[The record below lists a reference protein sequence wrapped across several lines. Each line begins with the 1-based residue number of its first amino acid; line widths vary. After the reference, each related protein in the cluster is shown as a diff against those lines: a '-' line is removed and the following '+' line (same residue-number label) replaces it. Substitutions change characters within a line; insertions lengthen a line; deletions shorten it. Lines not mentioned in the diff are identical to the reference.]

1 MLGEKIDDL
10 KAKVTGTRVLP
21 GNLVETSFQGQGRV
35 LGVDC
40 QEMGTYASAMTAH
53 GVLNGEGQGM
63 AMSAQGDVLTWKGSG
78 VGWPNEKGGT
88 TFRYSLV
95 MQTASPKWARLNKVL
110 GVGEWEIDAQGNG
123 HATLWEWK

>member
-1 MLGEKIDDL
+1 MLGEKFDDL

-21 GNLVETSFQGQGRV
+21 GNLVETSFQGQGRM

-40 QEMGTYASAMTAH
+40 QEMGTYVSAMTAH

-63 AMSAQGDVLTWKGSG
+63 AMSAQGDVLTWKGHG

-88 TFRYSLV
+88 TFRYSVV

-110 GVGEWEIDAQGNG
+110 GVGEWEVDAQNNG
-123 HATLWEWK
+123 SATLWEWK

>member
-10 KAKVTGTRVLP
+10 KAQVTGLRVLQ
-21 GNLVETSFQGQGRV
+21 GGVIETSFQGQGKI

-40 QEMGTYASAMTAH
+40 KEMGTYASEMTAH
-53 GVLNGEGQGM
+53 GVLNGHGQGM
-63 AMSAQGDVLTWKGSG
+63 AQSPHGAVMTWRGSG

-95 MQTASPKWARLNKVL
+95 MQTSSPKWARLNKVV
-110 GVGEWEIDAQGNG
+110 GVGEWDTDAEGHG
-123 HATLWEWK
+123 HAALWEWK

>member
-1 MLGEKIDDL
+1 MLGEKFDDL

-21 GNLVETSFQGQGRV
+21 GNRVETSFQGQGRV

-40 QEMGTYASAMTAH
+40 QEMGTYSSSMTAH

-63 AMSAQGDVLTWKGSG
+63 AMSAQGDVLMWKGSG

-95 MQTASPKWARLNKVL
+95 KQSASPAAAR
-110 GVGEWEIDAQGNG
+110 
-123 HATLWEWK
+123 